1 MRTAQRIQ
9 SGGGRPCRDE
19 AARSTFALVRR
30 LLTLVSATVLL
41 ESMFFAVLAPLLPY
55 YEDEFGLSTSALGAL
70 SAVYALG
77 GFVGALPSGFLVVR
91 AGVKATVL
99 TGLGIIVATSVAFG
113 LADSAWVL
121 YVARFGQGVGS
132 AFAWTGGLAWLI
144 AAAPRQRRGELIG
157 IAMGSAIAGA
167 LLGPVLGG
175 VAATV
180 GPGPAFAV
188 VAGAGVLLGAW
199 AWTTPA
205 ARPAEVPQPLSA
217 LLGAARVREVVS
229 GFWLVSVAA
238 FLLGVISVVAPLRLD
253 ELGWGALGISA
264 AFLISAGIEAA
275 LSPVIGRWSDR
286 HGRLAPVRSGLV
298 AAIGVS
304 LVLPWIDLPWPYLLL
319 VICAG
324 VAYGVNWVP
333 GTALLSDGAER
344 AGLDQGLGFALLNLA
359 WAPANVVG
367 AALGG
372 VLAEAAGEA
381 AAYVLAAAICL
392 GTLAAAQMAVFS
404 SRPAPETGSA

>member
-1 MRTAQRIQ
+1 M
-9 SGGGRPCRDE
+9 
-19 AARSTFALVRR
+19 RR

-77 GFVGALPSGFLVVR
+77 ALAGALPSGLFAVR
-91 AGVKATVL
+91 IGVKATVL
-99 TGLGIIVATSVAFG
+99 TGLALIVVTSVAFG
-113 LADSAWVL
+113 LAESAWLL
-121 YVARFGQGVGS
+121 YAARFGQGVGA

-144 AAAPRQRRGELIG
+144 AAAPRERRGELIG

-175 VAATV
+175 VASVV
-180 GPGPAFAV
+180 GPAPAFAA
-188 VAGAGVLLGAW
+188 VAAMGIVLGAW

-205 ARPAEVPQPLSA
+205 FKPADEPQPLRVLRRA
-217 LLGAARVREVVS
+217 PRVREVVS
-229 GFWLVSVAA
+229 GFWLVSLAA

-286 HGRLAPVRSGLV
+286 HGRMAPVRIGLV
-298 AAIGVS
+298 AAIGFS
-304 LVLPWIDLPWPYLLL
+304 LVIPWVDLPWPYLLL
-319 VICAG
+319 VIGAG
-324 VAYGVNWVP
+324 VAYGINWVP
-333 GTALLSDGAER
+333 GTALLSDGAEK
-344 AGLDQGLGFALLNLA
+344 AGLDQGFGFALLNVA

-372 VLAEAAGEA
+372 VLAQVAGDA
-381 AAYVLAAAICL
+381 GAYLLAAALCL
-392 GTLAAAQMAVFS
+392 VTLGAAQRAVFA
-404 SRPAPETGSA
+404 SRPAPESGSA